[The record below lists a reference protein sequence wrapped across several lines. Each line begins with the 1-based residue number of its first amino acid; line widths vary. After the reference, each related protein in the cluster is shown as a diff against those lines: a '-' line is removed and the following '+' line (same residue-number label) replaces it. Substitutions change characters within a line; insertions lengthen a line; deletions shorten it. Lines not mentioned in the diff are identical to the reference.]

1 MAQDQPV
8 DEAAEQSDRPTAPT
22 KRHNP
27 LRRPLIFVLLLALAF
42 FVYSLIADRLT
53 PYTAQAT
60 IQAYVVRIAPEVS
73 GPLVSVAVR
82 DNDRV
87 QGGQELF
94 SIDPLNYEIAVER
107 ADADLAAAGQSI
119 GGSTAAVSAAQA
131 RLAEAEANLA
141 NVREQ
146 TARVLELVA
155 KGIYAAARKDQ
166 AVASLQAAEANVD
179 RAKAELLQAQEEL
192 GPQGADNPQIRAA
205 MAALEQA
212 QWDLVRT
219 TVLAP
224 SDGVVTNL
232 AVSVGSYAA
241 AGQPVMT
248 FIDANEVWVQADL
261 PENSLELIDPGDPAE
276 VTLDIMPG
284 RIFKARVESIG
295 WGVGSGSVD
304 PATGLPK
311 IQDQSGWL
319 RDPQRF
325 PVRLVFEEM
334 EFPKGVRYGSQ
345 VNIIVYADD
354 NAIMDTLGSL
364 WIRAVAFL
372 SYLS

>member
-1 MAQDQPV
+1 MTQDEIPGGAP
-8 DEAAEQSDRPTAPT
+8 EAPPPPPPAKP
-22 KRHNP
+22 KNP
-27 LRRPLIFVLLLALAF
+27 MRRPLLIVLLVALALF
-42 FVYSLIADRLT
+42 GYSLIADRLT
-53 PYTAQAT
+53 PYTSQAT
-60 IQAYVVRIAPEVS
+60 VQAYVVRIAPEVS
-73 GPLVSVAVR
+73 GPLVSIAVR

-87 QGGQELF
+87 LAGTELF
-94 SIDPLNYEIAVER
+94 VVDPINYEIAVER
-107 ADADLAAAGQSI
+107 ADADLAAAGQNI

-146 TARVLELVA
+146 TARVLEMVA
-155 KGIYAAARKDQ
+155 KGIYAEARRDQ
-166 AVASLQAAEANVD
+166 ANASLQAAEANVE
-179 RAKAELLQAQEEL
+179 RAKAELKQAQEQL
-192 GPQGADNPQIRAA
+192 GPQGADNPQIRVA

-212 QWDLVRT
+212 QWNLVRT
-219 TVLAP
+219 SVVAP

-248 FIDANEVWVQADL
+248 FIDANEVWIQAEL
-261 PENSLELIDPGDPAE
+261 PENSLELIEPGDPAE
-276 VTLDIMPG
+276 VTLDVMPG

-311 IQDQSGWL
+311 INTASGWL

-325 PVRLVFEEM
+325 PVRLVFEGM

-345 VNIIVYADD
+345 ANIIIYADD
-354 NAIMDTLGSL
+354 SAVMDMLGAA
-364 WIRAVAFL
+364 WIRVVAIL

>member
-1 MAQDQPV
+1 MTQDEIAGSAP
-8 DEAAEQSDRPTAPT
+8 EAPPPPPP
-22 KRHNP
+22 KPKNP
-27 LRRPLIFVLLLALAF
+27 LRRPLVVVLLVALAF
-42 FVYSLIADRLT
+42 FAYSLIADRLT

-60 IQAYVVRIAPEVS
+60 VQAYIVRITPEVS

-87 QGGQELF
+87 LAGQELF
-94 SIDPLNYEIAVER
+94 AIDPLNYEIAVER
-107 ADADLAAAGQSI
+107 ADADLAAAGQNI

-146 TARVLELVA
+146 SARVLEMVA
-155 KGIYAAARKDQ
+155 KGIYAKARADK
-166 AVASLQAAEANVD
+166 AEAELKAAEANVE
-179 RAKAELLQAQEEL
+179 RAKAELLQAQEQL

-232 AVSVGSYAA
+232 EISVGSYAA

-248 FIDANEVWVQADL
+248 FIDANEVWIQADL
-261 PENSLELIDPGDPAE
+261 PENSLELIEPGDPAE
-276 VTLDIMPG
+276 VTLDVMPG
-284 RIFKARVESIG
+284 RIFKAKVESVG
-295 WGVGSGSVD
+295 WGVGTGSVD

-311 IQDQSGWL
+311 ISTQSGWL

-325 PVRLVFEEM
+325 PVRLVFEGM

-345 VNIIVYADD
+345 ANIIIYADD
-354 NAIMDTLGSL
+354 SAVMDMLGSL
-364 WIRAVAFL
+364 WIRAVAIL

>member
-1 MAQDQPV
+1 MTQEEIVA
-8 DEAAEQSDRPTAPT
+8 TAPQPEPA
-22 KRHNP
+22 KPKPRNP
-27 LRRPLIFVLLLALAF
+27 LRRPLLVVLLVAVAF

-53 PYTAQAT
+53 PYTSQAT

-73 GPLVSVAVR
+73 GPIVSVAVR

-87 QGGQELF
+87 PAGQELF
-94 SIDPLNYEIAVER
+94 TIDPLNYEIAVES

-119 GGSTAAVSAAQA
+119 GGSTAGVSAAAA
-131 RLAEAEANLA
+131 RLAEAEANLS

-146 TARVLELVA
+146 AARVLEMVA
-155 KGIYAAARKDQ
+155 KGIYAEARKDK
-166 AVASLQAAEANVD
+166 AMAELQAAEANVE
-179 RAKAELLQAQEEL
+179 RAKAELRQAEEAL
-192 GPQGADNPQIRAA
+192 GPAGADNPQLRAA

-212 QWDLVRT
+212 QWNLVRT
-219 TVLAP
+219 SVMAP

-232 AVSVGSYAA
+232 SLSVGSYAA
-241 AGQPVMT
+241 AGQPAMT
-248 FIDANEVWVQADL
+248 FIDANEVWIQADL
-261 PENSLELIDPGDPAE
+261 PENSLELIEPGDPAE

-311 IQDQSGWL
+311 ITTQSGWL

-325 PVRLVFEEM
+325 PVRLVFEGM

-345 VNIIVYADD
+345 ANIIIYADD
-354 NAIMDTLGSL
+354 SAIMDALGSL
-364 WIRAVAFL
+364 WIRAVAVL

>member
-1 MAQDQPV
+1 MTQEDIAGATP
-8 DEAAEQSDRPTAPT
+8 EAPPPAP
-22 KRHNP
+22 KMPKNP
-27 LRRPLIFVLLLALAF
+27 LRRPLIVVLLLALLF
-42 FVYSLIADRLT
+42 FAYSLVADRLT
-53 PYTAQAT
+53 PYTSQAT
-60 IQAYVVRIAPEVS
+60 VQAYVVRITPEVS

-87 QGGQELF
+87 QAGTELF
-94 SIDPLNYEIAVER
+94 VIDPINYEIAVER

-119 GGSTAAVSAAQA
+119 GGSTAGVSAAQA

-146 TARVLELVA
+146 SARVFELVA
-155 KGIYAAARKDQ
+155 KGIYAKARQDQ
-166 AVASLQAAEANVD
+166 ATASLQAAEANVE
-179 RAKAELLQAQEEL
+179 RAKAELKQAEEQL
-192 GPQGADNPQIRAA
+192 GPQGADNPQIRVA

-212 QWDLVRT
+212 QWNLVRT
-219 TVLAP
+219 AVLAP

-248 FIDANEVWVQADL
+248 FIDANEVWIEAEL
-261 PENSLELIDPGDPAE
+261 PENSLELIEPGDPAE
-276 VTLDIMPG
+276 ITLDVLPG
-284 RIFKARVESIG
+284 RIFKGRVESIG
-295 WGVGSGSVD
+295 WGVGSGSID

-311 IQDQSGWL
+311 ISTQSGWL

-325 PVRLVFEEM
+325 PVRIVFEDV

-345 VNIIVYADD
+345 ANIIVYADD
-354 NAIMDTLGSL
+354 SAVMDLLGAA

>member
-1 MAQDQPV
+1 MTEVDAAQGSQPEPPPPV
-8 DEAAEQSDRPTAPT
+8 R
-22 KRHNP
+22 RRNP
-27 LRRPLIFVLLLALAF
+27 LRRSLIVVLLVALAF
-42 FVYSLIADRLT
+42 FAYSLVADRVT

-73 GPLVSVAVR
+73 GPIVSVAVR

-87 QGGQELF
+87 PAGTELF
-94 SIDPLNYEIAVER
+94 TIDPLNYEIAVEL
-107 ADADLAAAGQSI
+107 ADADLAAAGQAI
-119 GGSTAAVSAAQA
+119 GGSTAGVSAAQA
-131 RLAEAEANLA
+131 KLAEAEANLS

-146 TARVLELVA
+146 AARVLEMVA
-155 KGIYAAARKDQ
+155 KGIYAEARKDK
-166 AVASLQAAEANVD
+166 ALGELQAAEANVD
-179 RAKAELLQAQEEL
+179 RAKAELRQAEEAL
-192 GPQGADNPQIRAA
+192 GPAGADNPQLRAA

-212 QWDLVRT
+212 QWNLVRT
-219 TVLAP
+219 TVMAP

-232 AVSVGSYAA
+232 QVSVGSYAA
-241 AGQPVMT
+241 AGQPAMT
-248 FIDANEVWVQADL
+248 FIDANEVWIQADL
-261 PENSLELIDPGDPAE
+261 PENSLELIEPGDPAE
-276 VTLDIMPG
+276 VTLDVMPG

-295 WGVGSGSVD
+295 WGVGSGNVD

-311 IQDQSGWL
+311 ITTQSGWL

-325 PVRLVFEEM
+325 PVRLVFEGM

-345 VNIIVYADD
+345 VNIIIYADD
-354 NAIMDTLGSL
+354 SAVMDALGSL